1 MGQKVHPKGLR
12 VGIIRDWDVKWF
24 SRKEYSKN
32 VYQDYKIRK
41 YINDNLKHAG
51 ISTINIER
59 VANRIRITINC
70 ARPGIIIG
78 RKGVEVNKLKGNLT
92 KLIEGDGELQI
103 NIKEVK
109 TPETD
114 AQLVAEDIANQILRR
129 ASVKRIMK
137 QSASRALKMKAEGIK
152 IMIAGRIGG
161 AEIARTEWHMEGRLP
176 LHTLRADIDYGFS
189 EANTTYGK
197 VGVKVWIFKGEV
209 LAKNNNTRNSSNTL
223 EEDNNDKMQKNGVS
237 TKTNV
242 GKKTRE
248 SGEVED
254 ASTD

>member
-12 VGIIRDWDVKWF
+12 IGIIKDWDVKWF
-24 SRKEYSKN
+24 SRKKYSQN

-41 YINDNLKHAG
+41 YIKDNLKHAG

-59 VANRIRITINC
+59 IADRVRITINC

-78 RKGVEVNKLKGNLT
+78 RKGAEVNKLKDNLS
-92 KLIEGDGELQI
+92 KLLLDGELQI

-109 TPETD
+109 VPEID
-114 AQLVAEDIANQILRR
+114 AQLVAEEIANQILRR

-137 QSASRALKMKAEGIK
+137 QSASRTIKMKAEGIK

-176 LHTLRADIDYGFS
+176 LHTLRADIDYGFA

-197 VGVKVWIFKGEV
+197 VGVKVWIFKGEI
-209 LAKNNNTRNSSNTL
+209 LPKNNISEKLSDTSDEQQRKRPQMKKL
-223 EEDNNDKMQKNGVS
+223 DEQKQTEVL
-237 TKTNV
+237 K
-242 GKKTRE
+242 
-248 SGEVED
+248 GEED
-254 ASTD
+254 ASTK

>member
-12 VGIIRDWDVKWF
+12 LGIIRDWDIKWF
-24 SRKEYSKN
+24 SRKNYSQN
-32 VYQDYKIRK
+32 VFEDYKIRK

-51 ISTINIER
+51 ISSVNIER
-59 VANRIRITINC
+59 IANRIRLTINC

-78 RKGVEVNKLKGNLT
+78 RKGAEVNKLKDNLS
-92 KLIEGDGELQI
+92 KMVDGELQI

-109 TPETD
+109 VPEID

-129 ASVKRIMK
+129 TSVKRVMK
-137 QSASRALKMKAEGIK
+137 QSASRAMKMRAEGIK

-176 LHTLRADIDYGFS
+176 LHTLRADIDYGFT

-197 VGVKVWIFKGEV
+197 IGVKVWIFKGEILPGASNNERSNSRSEKTKQQV
-209 LAKNNNTRNSSNTL
+209 KKDIPTKNKEGL
-223 EEDNNDKMQKNGVS
+223 GGDK
-237 TKTNV
+237 
-242 GKKTRE
+242 
-248 SGEVED
+248 D
-254 ASTD
+254 ASTN

>member
-12 VGIIRDWDVKWF
+12 IGIIRDWDVKWF
-24 SRKEYSKN
+24 SRKKYSQN
-32 VYQDYKIRK
+32 VFEDHKIRK
-41 YINDNLKHAG
+41 HIKENLKHAG

-59 VANRIRITINC
+59 IANRIRITINC

-78 RKGVEVNKLKGNLT
+78 RKGVEVNKLKDSLS
-92 KLIEGDGELQI
+92 KLVDGELQI

-109 TPETD
+109 VSEID

-129 ASVKRIMK
+129 TSVKRTMK
-137 QSASRALKMKAEGIK
+137 QSASRAIKMKAEGIK

-176 LHTLRADIDYGFS
+176 LHTLRADIDYGFA

-197 VGVKVWIFKGEV
+197 IGVKVWIFKGEI
-209 LAKNNNTRNSSNTL
+209 LSESNNNIGKPINNPQESKPQGEEETEGLGRN
-223 EEDNNDKMQKNGVS
+223 K
-237 TKTNV
+237 
-242 GKKTRE
+242 
-248 SGEVED
+248 D
-254 ASTD
+254 ASTN

>member
-12 VGIIRDWDVKWF
+12 IGIIRDWDVKWF
-24 SRKEYSKN
+24 SRKKYSQN
-32 VYQDYKIRK
+32 VFEDYKIRK
-41 YINDNLKHAG
+41 YIKDNLKHAG

-59 VANRIRITINC
+59 IANRIRITINC

-78 RKGVEVNKLKGNLT
+78 RKGVEVNKLKDSLS
-92 KLIEGDGELQI
+92 KLVDGELQI

-109 TPETD
+109 VSEID

-129 ASVKRIMK
+129 TSVKRTMK
-137 QSASRALKMKAEGIK
+137 QSASRAIKMKAEGIK

-176 LHTLRADIDYGFS
+176 LHTLRADIDYGFA

-197 VGVKVWIFKGEV
+197 IGVKVWIFKGEI
-209 LAKNNNTRNSSNTL
+209 LPKSNNSIGKPINNPQETKPQGEEETEGLRRN
-223 EEDNNDKMQKNGVS
+223 K
-237 TKTNV
+237 
-242 GKKTRE
+242 
-248 SGEVED
+248 D
-254 ASTD
+254 ASTN

>member
-12 VGIIRDWDVKWF
+12 IGIIRDWDVKWF
-24 SRKEYSKN
+24 SRKEYSQN

-41 YINDNLKHAG
+41 YIKDNLKHAG
-51 ISTINIER
+51 ISSINIER
-59 VANRIRITINC
+59 IANRIRVTINC

-78 RKGVEVNKLKGNLT
+78 RKGVEVNRLKENLS
-92 KLIEGDGELQI
+92 KLIIDGELQI

-109 TPETD
+109 APEID

-137 QSASRALKMKAEGIK
+137 QSASRAIKMKAEGIK

-197 VGVKVWIFKGEV
+197 VGVKVWIFKGEI
-209 LAKNNNTRNSSNTL
+209 LPRSNNTQKSVGTSEVNHRDKRQ
-223 EEDNNDKMQKNGVS
+223 DNQIDQQ
-237 TKTNV
+237 
-242 GKKTRE
+242 KKTE
-248 SGEVED
+248 ELGEGEN
-254 ASTD
+254 ASTN

>member
-1 MGQKVHPKGLR
+1 LGQKVHPKGLR
-12 VGIIRDWDVKWF
+12 VGIIKDWDVKWF
-24 SRKEYSKN
+24 SRKDYSKN
-32 VYQDYKIRK
+32 VYQDYQIRK

-51 ISTINIER
+51 ISAINIER

-78 RKGVEVNKLKGNLT
+78 RKGAEVNKLKDSLS
-92 KLIEGDGELQI
+92 KLVDGELQI

-109 TPETD
+109 APETD

-137 QSASRALKMKAEGIK
+137 QSASRALKMRAEGIK

-209 LAKNNNTRNSSNTL
+209 LAKNNYSRSSSNIL
-223 EEDNNDKMQKNGVS
+223 DDDAKNHKSTAS
-237 TKTNV
+237 TKQNAKIDTE
-242 GKKTRE
+242 K